1 MKNPKTHLDS
11 KHAEEVLSA
20 PIHSRKITVIAFTL
34 VGSIY
39 LLIAGSVDNTLT
51 NSDIKS
57 IAKLGPLPQCKNT
70 DTFEAE
76 VACARA
82 VQQSIRT
89 LLPINRCP
97 KIDFSLR
104 VDPSYFIARGYG
116 CCYSRARF
124 TEKALN
130 YHGLKTRHVAIH
142 AKGPFGIP
150 GTIMPRTASHATTE
164 VLTQRGWMG
173 VDSNEP
179 FILLTRAGQPV
190 TFKNY
195 KEHLGEFQQAPQP
208 ADFYQHDLSVVYGL
222 YSRHGMFHGL
232 PLPSPEFNILE
243 LTYNFE

>member
-1 MKNPKTHLDS
+1 MKKQL
-11 KHAEEVLSA
+11 
-20 PIHSRKITVIAFTL
+20 IIIATTATFSTYL
-34 VGSIY
+34 V
-39 LLIAGSVDNTLT
+39 IAGSIDNTLT
-51 NSDIKS
+51 KQDKNSIEE
-57 IAKLGPLPQCKNT
+57 LGPITQCKNIA
-70 DTFEAE
+70 TFEAE
-76 VACARA
+76 ISCISA
-82 VQQSIRT
+82 VQQSIRI
-89 LLPINRCP
+89 LLPKNRCP
-97 KIDFSLR
+97 KIDSTLR
-104 VDPSYFIARGYG
+104 VEPQNFIERGYG
-116 CCYSRARF
+116 CCYDRARF

-208 ADFYQHDLSVVYGL
+208 ANFYQHDLSVVYGL

-232 PLPSPEFNILE
+232 PLPSPEFNIFE
-243 LTYNFE
+243 LAYNFK